1 MEKFFESIT
10 NGDTGE
16 VTIRPY
22 TEEEIAA
29 VMAARARENV
39 PDQISARQARLL
51 ILSKN
56 KTIESEKVIQNL
68 GEKAK
73 INWEYGT
80 EFKSGDEVI
89 VALSKLLNLTEDQFF
104 EAAGKL

>member
-39 PDQISARQARLL
+39 PDMISARQARLL

-56 KTIESEKVIQNL
+56 KTIESEKTVQGL

-73 INWEYGT
+73 ITWEYGT

-89 VALSKLLNLTEDQFF
+89 IALSKLLNLTEDQFF
-104 EAAGKL
+104 EAAAKL

>member
-16 VTIRPY
+16 VTIRHY

-56 KTIESEKVIQNL
+56 KTIGSE
-68 GEKAK
+68 AS
-73 INWEYGT
+73 
-80 EFKSGDEVI
+80 SGL
-89 VALSKLLNLTEDQFF
+89 ASRLMPSFWPMTL
-104 EAAGKL
+104 